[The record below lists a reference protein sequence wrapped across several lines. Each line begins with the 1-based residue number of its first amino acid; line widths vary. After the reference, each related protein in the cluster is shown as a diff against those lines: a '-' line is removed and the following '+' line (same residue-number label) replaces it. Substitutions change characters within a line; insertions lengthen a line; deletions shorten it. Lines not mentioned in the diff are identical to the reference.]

1 MTQTTAYLTRE
12 GDPMRDLILIVNI
25 DHDFSRI
32 IAHKLR
38 NEHIYCKVVPSQ
50 TDLASVQQE
59 NPSGIILAGGVTA
72 RRGAAQ
78 TLDARILEM
87 GLPVLALGSA
97 ARTVCEVLGGH
108 RRDEEIAQRAAR
120 VSYSDIVLFDGV
132 EPGERWLEHVHDLA
146 LPDGVTPIAEAEG
159 FTLGFAPQDKPV
171 YGLQFQ
177 IEQNDPDGLAVL
189 SNFALKVAGCTPWW
203 FTEAFAERAKAEIH
217 KAAGN
222 SEALCAVSGGLD
234 STVCALLAHAALG
247 DRLHCVF
254 VDTGLFRQ
262 GEAEAT
268 CAELGALGLPIH
280 CVQKRAET
288 LGALSGLTDMEAK
301 RNAVHEVVMHA
312 LAEAAETQGGC
323 KLLLSGTTYT
333 DIIVGGRQAQ
343 NEGASLGGMRI
354 VEPLRELFRDE
365 VRALGALLELPEDLR
380 YRQPFPLAGLA
391 ARIFGEV
398 TAERVDTLMAA
409 DAIFKREIVAAGLD
423 RKLWKYYAALSS
435 TPGAPAEEWV
445 VLLRAVTETA
455 AGMMPA
461 RLPYDLQDR
470 TVDAIAQTVPGI
482 SRIVYDITR
491 TKHAD
496 AAWR

>member
-1 MTQTTAYLTRE
+1 
-12 GDPMRDLILIVNI
+12 MRDLMLIINM

-38 NEHIYCKVVPSQ
+38 NEHIYCKVVPGS
-50 TDLASVQQE
+50 TDSSGVQQE
-59 NPSGIILAGGVTA
+59 NPSGIILAGGINA

-78 TLDARILEM
+78 MLDARILEM
-87 GLPVLALGSA
+87 GVPVLALGSA
-97 ARTVCEVLGGH
+97 ARTVCEVLGG
-108 RRDEEIAQRAAR
+108 RRMEEEIAQRTAPIGYA
-120 VSYSDIVLFDGV
+120 DIALFDNV
-132 EPGERWLEHVHDLA
+132 EPGDRWLEHVHHLA
-146 LPDGVTPIAEAEG
+146 LPDGAVPIAKTEG
-159 FTLGFAPQDKPV
+159 FTIGFARQDKPV

-217 KAAGN
+217 KAAGDG
-222 SEALCAVSGGLD
+222 EVLCAVSGGLD
-234 STVCALLAHAALG
+234 STVCALLAHAAIG
-247 DRLHCVF
+247 ERLHCVF

-262 GEAEAT
+262 GEAEAS
-268 CAELGALGLPIH
+268 CAELGALGLPVH

-288 LGALSGLTDMEAK
+288 LGALDGLSDMEVK
-301 RNAVHEVVMHA
+301 RNAVHAVVMHA
-312 LAEAAETQGGC
+312 LEEAAEELGGC
-323 KLLLSGTTYT
+323 KLLINGTTYT
-333 DIIVGGRQAQ
+333 DIIVGGRKAQA
-343 NEGASLGGMRI
+343 EGASCGAMRMM
-354 VEPLRELFRDE
+354 EPLNELFRDE
-365 VRALGALLELPEDLR
+365 VRAVGALLQMPEDMLH
-380 YRQPFPLAGLA
+380 RQPFPLAGLA

-398 TAERVDTLMAA
+398 TAERVDTLIAA
-409 DAIFKREIVAAGLD
+409 DAIFTREIAVAGLE

-435 TPGAPAEEWV
+435 TPGASAEELV

-470 TVDAIAQTVPGI
+470 AADAITQALPSITRVM
-482 SRIVYDITR
+482 VDITR
-491 TKHAD
+491 AKHAD